1 MPSNYALSRIQKEPI
16 LLALYTYWEAVRG
29 GKDVPDR
36 RDIDPIDM
44 PRFILPH
51 LVLTE
56 IHDGPRLRLRLI
68 GTEIVRQH
76 RRDNTGRFY
85 DDFLQ
90 GPYLDYLNSL
100 YVELR
105 RSRLPLFS
113 ESVFSHV
120 GSHLLVSRLILPL
133 THAGSDVRIGLAAQV
148 FKATGGHPPPITV
161 PMEARSL
168 EIINRV
174 TLEPAVAV

>member
-1 MPSNYALSRIQKEPI
+1 VPSQYAFSRIRQEPV
-16 LLALYTYWEAVRG
+16 LLEAYSYWESVRG
-29 GKDVPDR
+29 AKDVPDR

-120 GSHLLVSRLILPL
+120 DSHLLVSRLILPL
-133 THAGSDVRIGLAAQV
+133 TLAGSDIRIGLAVQV
-148 FKATGGHPPPITV
+148 FKATGGRPSPITV
-161 PMEARSL
+161 PLEARSL

-174 TLEPAVAV
+174 TLATAV